1 MRNGIAEE
9 LLRGN
14 NPVDTSAEMRA
25 AMRIMQEDNTVAE
38 AVEIVERR
46 MGVDDLGS
54 LLTHMEV
61 DVCGSRNVAAE
72 LDKYKTAWERL
83 RARIAQEAEH
93 GTAVYVRDVCSDLLR
108 EMDGEIPGKVA
119 VL

>member
-1 MRNGIAEE
+1 MKAGKVEG
-9 LLRGN
+9 LLRGKD
-14 NPVDTSAEMRA
+14 PVDTSAEMRE
-25 AMRIMQEDNTVAE
+25 AMWIMQEDKVVSE

-46 MGVDDLGS
+46 MGVDDFGS

-61 DVCGSRNVAAE
+61 DVRGSRNVVAE

-93 GTAVYVRDVCSDLLR
+93 GTAVYVRDVCSGLLR
-108 EMDGEIPGKVA
+108 EMDVEIPGKVA
-119 VL
+119 V